1 MTDDMLENNYIE
13 ASAQRVRNWLAGRRN
28 LTGMQRAILASL
40 GQAIEDVLQGDAPG
54 DQLVAS
60 PTGAPAGVSEQGLI
74 GR

>member
-1 MTDDMLENNYIE
+1 VTDDQLENNYLE
-13 ASAQRVRNWLAGRRN
+13 ASAQRVANWLVGHRN
-28 LTGMQRAILASL
+28 PTGMQRAILASL
-40 GQAIEDVLQGDAPG
+40 GQAIDDVLQGDAPG